1 MRPSKTVTDRIDCWA
16 KQQLL
21 DSSGGSIAY
30 LRKFDLLYK
39 FVNQAVNDP
48 LIGKPPRMTWLD
60 KIIRPA
66 NDDEYA
72 LKLIFVL
79 ICSKRA
85 KDSSLHVLEAIVNND
100 NFSLDWVRHMN
111 MSDLI
116 ELISPIGLQNKNAI
130 DIMETFWDIHCR
142 CQRIFPRT
150 LESITE
156 PNGVGTKIG
165 LLVLY
170 FAFGINDGV
179 PVDSHVRYV
188 SHAIGLVPDFV
199 NTDEAVCYTLELCLP
214 RYTWPLVNI
223 IFASLGQ
230 LLADTTKA
238 DRMIQM
244 AQFTPPYPSI
254 VKILEKM
261 ANHYKRKDNVRKNS
275 MMLTEDDSSDND
287 SVDGIF

>member
-100 NFSLDWVRHMN
+100 NFSLDWVRRMN

-150 LESITE
+150 LESM
-156 PNGVGTKIG
+156 
-165 LLVLY
+165 
-170 FAFGINDGV
+170 
-179 PVDSHVRYV
+179 
-188 SHAIGLVPDFV
+188 
-199 NTDEAVCYTLELCLP
+199 
-214 RYTWPLVNI
+214 
-223 IFASLGQ
+223 Q
-230 LLADTTKA
+230 
-238 DRMIQM
+238 
-244 AQFTPPYPSI
+244 
-254 VKILEKM
+254 
-261 ANHYKRKDNVRKNS
+261 
-275 MMLTEDDSSDND
+275 
-287 SVDGIF
+287 